1 MKKSTVIA
9 AVCVLAIGLAV
20 WALAAPDFSG
30 TWVLDASKSDQMSM
44 GRQGGGGT
52 PPNITLT
59 IQQSGNELA
68 ITRTMEMGGNQR
80 TSDQKFTLDGKENT
94 NTAMMGRGEM
104 VSKSRWDGGTL
115 VIEGTQKISS
125 PRGEMEIATKEA
137 YSLSEDGKVLTIT
150 TTRTTPQ
157 GERTTKQVYNKQ

>member
-1 MKKSTVIA
+1 MKKSKIVGT
-9 AVCVLAIGLAV
+9 VCVISALLAV

-30 TWVLDASKSDQMSM
+30 TWVLDASKSDQMGM
-44 GRQGGGGT
+44 GRRGGGI

-59 IQQSGNELA
+59 IKQSGNELS
-68 ITRTMEMGGNQR
+68 ITREIEMGGNQR
-80 TSDQKFTLDGKENT
+80 SSEAKFTLDGKENT
-94 NTAMMGRGEM
+94 NSGMMGRGEM
-104 VSKSRWDGGTL
+104 VSKSRWEGDNL

-125 PRGEMEIATKEA
+125 QRGEMEIATKEI
-137 YSLSEDGKVLTIT
+137 YSLSADGKVLTIT

>member
-1 MKKSTVIA
+1 MKKSTMIA
-9 AVCVLAIGLAV
+9 ALCVVSIGVAV

-44 GRQGGGGT
+44 GRQGGGS

-59 IQQSGNELA
+59 LKQSGNELA

-80 TSDQKFTLDGKENT
+80 TSEQKFTLDGKENT
-94 NTAMMGRGEM
+94 NSGMMGRGEM
-104 VSKSRWDGGTL
+104 VSKSRWDGDTL
-115 VIEGTQKISS
+115 VIEGTQKMSS
-125 PRGEMEIATKEA
+125 SRGEMEIATKEA
-137 YSLSEDGKVLTIT
+137 FSLSEDGKVLTIT

>member
-1 MKKSTVIA
+1 
-9 AVCVLAIGLAV
+9 
-20 WALAAPDFSG
+20 
-30 TWVLDASKSDQMSM
+30 
-44 GRQGGGGT
+44 
-52 PPNITLT
+52 
-59 IQQSGNELA
+59 
-68 ITRTMEMGGNQR
+68 
-80 TSDQKFTLDGKENT
+80 
-94 NTAMMGRGEM
+94 MMGRGEM